1 MLSIEALA
9 GRPAAGAWI
18 TGAGGA
24 AAEPAAATVFSR
36 SGARVVRSVSD
47 IPGWSATW
55 QPRHGP
61 AVALAVQRDG
71 LVQAVDVPAGL
82 GVITWS
88 YTPPLFPAGLAL
100 SLAATAALL
109 ALLAFPAL
117 LARPSSGLLA
127 PALSRRGLPGLPGRW
142 PGPGA
147 HEPATPTAALS
158 ASRAAD
164 WRAASARSNGPA
176 QASPTWWRRFVAC
189 RHSEAALARMK
200 SRYSGRGRR
209 R

>member
-1 MLSIEALA
+1 M
-9 GRPAAGAWI
+9 
-18 TGAGGA
+18 
-24 AAEPAAATVFSR
+24 FSR

-100 SLAATAALL
+100 SLAAMAVLL
-109 ALLAFPAL
+109 ALLAFPA
-117 LARPSSGLLA
+117 PPGF
-127 PALSRRGLPGLPGRW
+127 PGLAGRW

-147 HEPATPTAALS
+147 HERATPSAALS

-176 QASPTWWRRFVAC
+176 QASPTWWRRLVAF